1 MPVRFRLLDS
11 DGGMTLRH
19 ASTTR
24 CPASARVLLLLL
36 CVLFCSNVAAR
47 VSELQRVL
55 DQAGESPQVT
65 VVAPD
70 GNHFYVFGSRDIL
83 GYAVFPAGAPS
94 PRVLL
99 VRGQIDGVAV
109 PNATRAVFSPD
120 SRHLYVTQRSDQV
133 MILSR
138 DLSTGGLSLV
148 GTQTL
153 PSTPLNGS
161 DGAIS
166 PDGLHFYAAGRGSVH
181 HYARNTTSGDLSFVA
196 SYANDIVNS
205 NAGRLLITADGTEL
219 FVRLGDVLVMD
230 RNLQSGA
237 LVQKQVLAAGN
248 VAPMPPM
255 AITVDDRV
263 LVAGDASRL
272 LTWHRADRSAP
283 FILGSTLE
291 ANTTTLGSFG
301 QAALIGSDLYLP
313 ARFDAVVGRFTV
325 GNDGSLTELEVA
337 ATARTLSAM
346 SVFAGGTRLLAAS
359 NSTDEW
365 VLVDRDPETGAL
377 SLAPEQIYSGAPDG
391 TQGLAISALA
401 LSPDESTLV
410 TRSISDS
417 MLFIFDV
424 LSDGR
429 VVARQSETELL
440 FEADKQSIAFVSNDR
455 FYTTSLGLTIDAWD
469 RDPNSGTWVRRQA
482 TPYGLGFDGRLI
494 EPAGLLLSLDGR
506 FLYGTGFDYNGG
518 HPVMVFEIEANGDLT
533 PLQTLDLPILGGN
546 YSVLEASDEQ
556 EFLYAFG
563 RASQFSVIRRDA
575 ASGLLTFVETHPERV
590 NGRSAVGL
598 PGQRVLAPGLG
609 SPGLHLLQH
618 QPDGSLVELARFEE
632 SEDGPFRGIGRFQLE
647 MFRIPDTRRFMSFHS
662 GTPATFALFELDP
675 MDRLVYVD
683 RFDAPGLAGTYAMV
697 ATADGRRLYSASLSL
712 GGLVV
717 SRVDS
722 LSKHGFEAPIL
733 ELVEPVALPD

>member
-1 MPVRFRLLDS
+1 MPVPVHVLESAVGL
-11 DGGMTLRH
+11 TPRH
-19 ASTTR
+19 ASTAR
-24 CPASARVLLLLL
+24 CPASARTILLLLFM
-36 CVLFCSNVAAR
+36 LFCSNVAAR

-138 DLSTGGLSLV
+138 DLSTGGLSLI

-166 PDGLHFYAAGRGSVH
+166 PDGLHFYAAGMGSVH
-181 HYARNTTSGDLSFVA
+181 HYARNPTSGELSFVA
-196 SYANDIVNS
+196 SYANEIVSS
-205 NAGRLLITADGTEL
+205 NAGRLLITADGAEL

-230 RNLQSGA
+230 RDLQSGA
-237 LVQKQVLAAGN
+237 LEQKQVLAADN

-263 LVAGDASRL
+263 LVAGDTSRL
-272 LTWHRADRSAP
+272 LTWHRADRSTP
-283 FILGSTLE
+283 FSLVSTLA
-291 ANTTTLGSFG
+291 ANTTALGSFG
-301 QAALIGSDLYLP
+301 QAAVIGNDMYLP
-313 ARFDAVVGRFTV
+313 ARFDATLGRFNV
-325 GNDGSLTELEVA
+325 GNDGSLTELEIA
-337 ATARTLSAM
+337 ATERNLGAM

-365 VLVDRDPETGAL
+365 ALVDRDPDTGAL

-391 TQGLAISALA
+391 TQGLAVTALA

-410 TRSISDS
+410 TRAIFDS

-429 VVARQSETELL
+429 VVARQSEPELL

-455 FYTTSLGLTIDAWD
+455 FYTTSQGLTIDAWD
-469 RDPNSGTWVRRQA
+469 RDPKSGVWVRRQA

-494 EPAGLLLSLDGR
+494 EPAGLLPSLDGR

-518 HPVMVFEIEANGDLT
+518 SPVMVFEIEANGDLT
-533 PLQTLDLPILGGN
+533 PLQTLDLPIIGSI
-546 YSVLEASDEQ
+546 YSTLEASDEQ
-556 EFLYAFG
+556 EFFYVFGTAF
-563 RASQFSVIRRDA
+563 QFSVIRRDA
-575 ASGLLTFVETHPERV
+575 ASGLLTFVETRPERI
-590 NGRSAVGL
+590 NGRGAVSL
-598 PGQRVLAPGLG
+598 PGQRVLTSGLD

-647 MFRIPDTRRFMSFHS
+647 MLRIPNTRRFMSFHT
-662 GTPATFALFELDP
+662 GTPATFAIFELDP
-675 MDRLVYVD
+675 LDRLVYVD
-683 RFDAPGLAGTYAMV
+683 RFDAPGLAGTYATA

-722 LSKHGFEAPIL
+722 LSNHGFEAPIL
-733 ELVEPVALPD
+733 ELVEPGAAED